1 MSLMTLEQFQKALP
15 DKMRKT
21 VNQELVDSI
30 NTVLNS
36 PDMYEAYRDNL
47 LSYMSVLNDGK
58 YKIMDYVNA
67 VKYCS
72 HKLMGS
78 TNLDAFIKTFPDR
91 YNNYVANG
99 TSSKDIAS
107 YITAYN
113 KNKLVNSIME
123 QSLIP
128 SWVLNQDMYQ
138 AALNVQFGLM
148 NTAVSE
154 KVRSDA
160 ANSLLNHLR
169 PPEVQK
175 VSLDIGVK
183 ENSTIDVL
191 RQTTLELVSMQRK
204 MIEANAMT
212 VIDVAESRIIP
223 QLEKQ
228 ND

>member
-1 MSLMTLEQFQKALP
+1 MTLEQFQKALP

-30 NTVLNS
+30 NTVLSS

-128 SWVLNQDMYQ
+128 SWILNQDMYQ

>member
-30 NTVLNS
+30 NTVLSS

-223 QLEKQ
+223 QLEKR
-228 ND
+228 DD

>member
-15 DKMRKT
+15 EKMRKT

-30 NTVLNS
+30 NTVLSS

-128 SWVLNQDMYQ
+128 SWILNQDMYQ

>member
-128 SWVLNQDMYQ
+128 SWILNQDMYQ

-212 VIDVAESRIIP
+212 VIDVAESRIVP

>member
-30 NTVLNS
+30 NKVLSS

-72 HKLMGS
+72 HTLMGS
-78 TNLDAFIKTFPDR
+78 TNLEAFIKTFPDR

-128 SWVLNQDMYQ
+128 SWILNQDMYQ

-212 VIDVAESRIIP
+212 VIDVAESRIVP

-228 ND
+228 DD

>member
-30 NTVLNS
+30 NTVLSS

-128 SWVLNQDMYQ
+128 SWILNQDMYQ
-138 AALNVQFGLM
+138 AALNIQFGLM

-204 MIEANAMT
+204 MIEAKAMT

>member
-30 NTVLNS
+30 NTVLSS

-128 SWVLNQDMYQ
+128 SWILNQDMYQ

-204 MIEANAMT
+204 MIEAKAMT
-212 VIDVAESRIIP
+212 VIDVAESRIVP

>member
-30 NTVLNS
+30 NTVLSS

-128 SWVLNQDMYQ
+128 SWILNQDMYQ

>member
-30 NTVLNS
+30 NTVLSS

-72 HKLMGS
+72 NKLMGS

-128 SWVLNQDMYQ
+128 SWILNQDMYQ

>member
-223 QLEKQ
+223 QLEKR
-228 ND
+228 DD

>member
-30 NTVLNS
+30 NTVLSS

-128 SWVLNQDMYQ
+128 SWILNQDMYQ

-228 ND
+228 DD

>member
-128 SWVLNQDMYQ
+128 SWILNQDMYQ